1 MLPSPRRTARCR
13 AAGIPRRGRLLRRA
27 ALAAALAIPAAGITA
42 ASAGPPGTGITAA
55 GLPATGI
62 TATGITAASHPRAS
76 TIAGP
81 AAFGGGGGAAPIP
94 AVAGA
99 PVIQLQS
106 PDPFSTAQCLATLKI
121 RCYSPLQYRVA
132 YDLNSLYRSGV
143 TGKGRTIVI
152 VDSFG
157 SPTIRN
163 DLGVFDRQW
172 GLPDPPALDVLAF
185 GKLPRFSPSNA
196 AMDGWAEETTL
207 DVEYAHAIAPGAKIL
222 LVETPTAETEG
233 VTGFPEIM
241 NAEKYVIDHNL
252 GDVIS
257 QSFGATE
264 NTFPGFAAGN
274 YASLLGLRY
283 AFTDAASHHI
293 SVLAASGDNGAT
305 NDEPDG
311 ATLYPYRAISWPSAD
326 PLVTS
331 IGGTQLLLAQDGN
344 KIQPDQVWNDTYGA
358 GGGGVSSV
366 FPHPA
371 YQNGVAKVT
380 GGRRGTPDISMSA
393 AVSGG
398 SWIYASFDPSGAGG
412 WEILGGTSEATP
424 MFAGIVALAGQVA
437 GHRLGDINPALY
449 ALGAASRSTS
459 DPSRTGIVDV
469 TTGSNTYGSVTG
481 YTAAPGY
488 DLASG
493 WGTIDAARFVPAL
506 ARVSR

>member
-13 AAGIPRRGRLLRRA
+13 AAGISRRGRLLRLA

-42 ASAGPPGTGITAA
+42 ASASLPAAAITAA
-55 GLPATGI
+55 TH
-62 TATGITAASHPRAS
+62 SRAS

-81 AAFGGGGGAAPIP
+81 AEFGGGGGAAPVP

-132 YDLNSLYRSGV
+132 YDLNPLYRSGV
-143 TGKGRTIVI
+143 TGKGQTIVI
-152 VDSFG
+152 IDSFG

-196 AMDGWAEETTL
+196 TMDGWAEETTL

-274 YASLLGLRY
+274 YASLLDLRY
-283 AFTDAASHHI
+283 AFTEAARHHI
-293 SVLAASGDNGAT
+293 TVLAASGDTGAT

-344 KIQPDQVWNDTYGA
+344 KIQPDQVWKDTYGA

-366 FPHPA
+366 FSRPA

-380 GGRRGTPDISMSA
+380 GGRRGAPDISMSA

-449 ALGAASRSTS
+449 ALGAASRGTS

-481 YTAAPGY
+481 YTATPGY